1 MVFGSPSTQ
10 GYDLS
15 GDDPSIFCY
24 RDFIPMHRLNT
35 IIMFDTLDT
44 SNALRTE
51 IRRAKDAAE

>member
-1 MVFGSPSTQ
+1 
-10 GYDLS
+10 
-15 GDDPSIFCY
+15 
-24 RDFIPMHRLNT
+24 MHRLNT